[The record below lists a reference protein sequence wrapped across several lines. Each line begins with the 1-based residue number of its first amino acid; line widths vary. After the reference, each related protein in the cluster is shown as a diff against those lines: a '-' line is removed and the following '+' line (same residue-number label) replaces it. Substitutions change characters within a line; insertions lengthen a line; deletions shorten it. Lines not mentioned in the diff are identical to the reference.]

1 MRSRIHAWVQSVSTV
16 KSGLPSKLWQSSQDE
31 HITRLSDHVDP
42 LAGAHLWR
50 GPSAPSTSLW
60 VSRNINHPSQ
70 IPAYHPITSL
80 LSKHLSP
87 FKTTSNSNLACEAV
101 LMLFAGR
108 TWQSFFTSWRLWPLH
123 LKHFTVPICLL
134 SCLSQLQW
142 FQPQPTGEKQISSIS
157 SSVVPFSSHL
167 PMNIQDWFPLGWTGW
182 IALLSKGLSRVF
194 SSTTVQKHQLFVGQ
208 LTQPKINR

>member
-31 HITRLSDHVDP
+31 RITRPSDHVGP
-42 LAGAHLWR
+42 LAGAHLWH

-70 IPAYHPITSL
+70 IPAYHPVTSL

-87 FKTTSNSNLACEAV
+87 FKTKSNSNLACKAV
-101 LMLFAGR
+101 LMLFAGG
-108 TWQSFFTSWRLWPLH
+108 TCQSFFTSWRLWSLH

-142 FQPQPTGEKQISSIS
+142 FQPQPTGEKQISHKRVITSYIQSRCQAAPGVLNLFS
-157 SSVVPFSSHL
+157 SSLAPSKIQALPSSICHL
-167 PMNIQDWFPLGWTGW
+167 WCQLCSQVNS
-182 IALLSKGLSRVF
+182 AL
-194 SSTTVQKHQLFVGQ
+194 
-208 LTQPKINR
+208 